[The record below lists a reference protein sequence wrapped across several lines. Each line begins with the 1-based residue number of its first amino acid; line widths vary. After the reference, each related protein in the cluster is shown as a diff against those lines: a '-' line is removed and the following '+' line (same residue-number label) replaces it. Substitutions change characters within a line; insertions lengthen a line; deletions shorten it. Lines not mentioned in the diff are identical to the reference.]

1 MRKIAKENLVKQVIV
16 GARENSIGVVL
27 FHQVVGRILG
37 VNVTDMKCLDIIA
50 LKGSANPSQLAKL
63 TGLSTGSTT
72 AMMDRLEKKGL
83 IERRPNPEDR
93 RGAIVVLTNGAAKKF
108 RPSLNRWQRPWKH
121 WFRATPKRNSI
132 PYRIFLERLPF
143 SGRKSVSSSSGGSA
157 EKGGDSAAG
166 RGRIK

>member
-93 RGAIVVLTNGAAKKF
+93 RGAIVVLTNGASKKF
-108 RPSLNRWQRPWKH
+108 RPLFESMAKAMEAL
-121 WFRATPKRNSI
+121 
-132 PYRIFLERLPF
+132 
-143 SGRKSVSSSSGGSA
+143 VSSYSEKELDTLSDFFRKITLLWKEEREQLQRRFGG
-157 EKGGDSAAG
+157 KG
-166 RGRIK
+166 RR

>member
-1 MRKIAKENLVKQVIV
+1 MRKIDKENLVKQVIV

-72 AMMDRLEKKGL
+72 AMIDRLEKRGL
-83 IERRPNPEDR
+83 IERRPNPGDR

-108 RPSLNRWQRPWKH
+108 SPLFESMA
-121 WFRATPKRNSI
+121 RAI
-132 PYRIFLERLPF
+132 EAL
-143 SGRKSVSSSSGGSA
+143 VSSYSEKELDTLSDFFRKVTLLWKEEREHLQLRFGG
-157 EKGGDSAAG
+157 KG
-166 RGRIK
+166 RR

>member
-1 MRKIAKENLVKQVIV
+1 MRKIDKENLVKQVIV
-16 GARENSIGVVL
+16 GARENSTGVVL

-72 AMMDRLEKKGL
+72 AMIDRLEKRGL

-108 RPSLNRWQRPWKH
+108 PALFESMAKAMEALVSSYSEKELDTLSDFFRKVTLLWKDE
-121 WFRATPKRNSI
+121 R
-132 PYRIFLERLPF
+132 ERLQLRF
-143 SGRKSVSSSSGGSA
+143 GGKGR
-157 EKGGDSAAG
+157 
-166 RGRIK
+166 R

>member
-72 AMMDRLEKKGL
+72 AMIDRLEKRGL
-83 IERRPNPEDR
+83 IKRRPNPEDR

-108 RPSLNRWQRPWKH
+108 PPLFESMAKAMEAL
-121 WFRATPKRNSI
+121 
-132 PYRIFLERLPF
+132 
-143 SGRKSVSSSSGGSA
+143 VSSYSEKELDTLSDFFRKVTLLWKDEREQLQLRFGG
-157 EKGGDSAAG
+157 KG
-166 RGRIK
+166 RR

>member
-1 MRKIAKENLVKQVIV
+1 MRKIDKENLVKQVIV

-72 AMMDRLEKKGL
+72 AMIDRLEKRGL

-108 RPSLNRWQRPWKH
+108 RPLFESMAKAMEAL
-121 WFRATPKRNSI
+121 
-132 PYRIFLERLPF
+132 
-143 SGRKSVSSSSGGSA
+143 VSSYSEKELDTLSDFFRKITLLWKEEREQLQWRFGGK
-157 EKGGDSAAG
+157 E
-166 RGRIK
+166 RR